1 MLMDGNYL
9 AIIRIWKIL
18 HVKSIDLRVEK
29 DKWCIKEKDT
39 RIILMK
45 MSNRRDV
52 KFYVSTK

>member
-1 MLMDGNYL
+1 MLMNRNYL

-39 RIILMK
+39 SINLMK
-45 MSNRRDV
+45 MSNCRDV
-52 KFYVSTK
+52 KFYASTN